1 MIKPTLFVGLG
12 TTGTNIIKSLRQL
25 MFEEYGH
32 AGLPVFRYIAIETH
46 DNENGVDP
54 ELRLTNQMDDYE
66 RIEVVNA
73 TIDSTTPT
81 YNKLNPNHSRYNRHL
96 ADWLYPDLLKVETH
110 RFDAGAKNIR
120 MGGRLCLWEN
130 WADMQQKVERARS
143 AIIAQGTTEKTKNLL
158 REYYQAKGRTLPQE
172 ELIDSNTINVYIVG
186 SLCGGSCSG
195 MLLDVAYFFRS
206 LSVGQEAS
214 NLYGMFTMFDREHAT
229 GNDLDT
235 RVRAANCYASLL
247 ELNYYS
253 HTDTKYDIV
262 FPTGHR
268 VDNIRRK
275 PFDFATFVSRSS
287 ITSNIKHVLPG
298 GGFDEDGL
306 NLMVALNIFAETA
319 GDTDGE
325 KATVRTDWDSYE
337 GVWGLKDPEIQGDIS
352 YMVKFMA
359 SFGLTAVWYPK
370 YRISK
375 AAASLVSQDLTNI
388 LLGKYVP
395 KAVVL
400 ADAANQW
407 QRIFNANMDKLTEP
421 EEQRPIKARIESE
434 LNSVISSRQASRRT
448 AFSEKFNNGGEYYEL
463 IKIQQSECEK
473 AYRNAIQ
480 QVLNNKLG
488 DINFQSETGLGDVIA
503 FFEEFDKEIQKSIQ
517 TLPERLPPLNLTLNL
532 TPTKS
537 ITDSWWT
544 KSIGLQKRAAAESQ
558 GNVITEY
565 RDAIVGNSESA
576 YQKMR
581 NYFLREVLE
590 SIRSELGFGV
600 QSNNPAGTIQRRLE
614 NIRSSLNTSI
624 QTFKNDYERAIR
636 LRNYASVKIVTDNPQ
651 NNVEIDAEAL
661 TAQILKEDTLSQLR
675 GEQSMSVFLAQG
687 HEGIT
692 NRMTETYSRIAL
704 EQIPVKDVVTKAMD
718 ILETGGEEND
728 ITNMATRSNPY
739 QTFIQNFDR
748 LAVNVPP
755 KIICGDSSNQDALSN
770 LKERLEKSDRNFP
783 RLGGSSV
790 DHLLFFY
797 EEEASFA
804 MDDLNAF
811 VMLEEHY
818 LNKPGTYGHLTHQNA
833 DFYDLALYHKT
844 QRLQQWCRALGRLV
858 PEINNHINKDAFSD
872 IFYQT
877 NNGYVYEYL
886 VDGLSERLALHAG
899 SEGIK
904 KLAQKKNESEY
915 NNFIRSV
922 RSCFTELDRQ
932 QVTELIST
940 LLRSVEDDIEHTRLN
955 EFFRNFLNDVYSND
969 AATDNTDSNSVT
981 ASTFFDTPTQTHQP
995 KPDNTPI
1002 RQTQNVVNENA
1013 ANETTGTDDYEIT
1026 STDEDDSEK
1035 VSHSQ

>member
-12 TTGTNIIKSLRQL
+12 TTGTKIIKSLRQL

-32 AGLPVFRYIAIETH
+32 AGLPVFRYIAIET
-46 DNENGVDP
+46 DSDENGVDP

-66 RIEVVNA
+66 RIEVVSA
-73 TIDSTTPT
+73 TIDSTTPI
-81 YNKLNPNHSRYNRHL
+81 YDKLNPNHTKYNRHL

-110 RFDAGAKNIR
+110 RFDTGAKNIR
-120 MGGRLCLWEN
+120 MAGRLCLWEN
-130 WADMQQKVERARS
+130 WVDVQRKVETARA
-143 AIIAQGTTEKTKNLL
+143 AIIAQGTTEKARDLL
-158 REYYQAKGRTLPQE
+158 TQYYQAKGRPMPQE

-206 LSVGQEAS
+206 LSEGQEAS
-214 NLYGMFTMFDREHAT
+214 NVYGMFTMFDREHAT
-229 GNDLDT
+229 GNDIDT

-253 HTDTKYDIV
+253 HTDTTYDIV

-268 VDNIRRK
+268 VEKLRRK
-275 PFDFATFVSRSS
+275 PFDFATFVSQSS
-287 ITSNIKHVLPG
+287 RTPNIKHVLPN

-319 GDTDGE
+319 GDTDGG
-325 KATVRTDWDSYE
+325 KAAVRTDWDSYE
-337 GVWGLKDPEIQGDIS
+337 GVWGLKPPEIQGDIS

-370 YRISK
+370 YRIAK
-375 AAASLVSQDLTNI
+375 AAASLVSQDLTNL
-388 LLGKYVP
+388 LLGNYMP
-395 KAVVL
+395 TATVL
-400 ADAANQW
+400 ADAAKAW
-407 QRIFNANMDKLTEP
+407 QQIFSANMDKLTEP
-421 EEQRPIKARIESE
+421 EGQRPIRTRIESE
-434 LNSVISSRQASRRT
+434 LNSVISSKSASRQT
-448 AFSEKFNNGGEYYEL
+448 AFSEKFNNGGEYHEL
-463 IKIQQSECEK
+463 IKIQVPECEK
-473 AYRNAIQ
+473 AYRNAVQ

-488 DINFQSETGLGDVIA
+488 DIDFQSTTGLGDVIT
-503 FFEEFDKEIQKSIQ
+503 FFQAFDKEIEKSIQ
-517 TLPERLPPLNLTLNL
+517 ALPERLPSLNLTLNL

-537 ITDSWWT
+537 IIDSWWT
-544 KSIGLQKRAAAESQ
+544 KSLGLQKRAAVESQ
-558 GNVITEY
+558 GNAITEY
-565 RDAIVGNSESA
+565 RQAIVGNSESA

-581 NYFLREVLE
+581 NFFLRRVLE
-590 SIRSELGFGV
+590 NIRSELGFGV
-600 QSNNPAGTIQRRLE
+600 QSNNPAGTVKQRLE

-624 QTFKNDYERAIR
+624 LTFKNDYESAIR

-651 NNVEIDAEAL
+651 NNVEIDAKAL
-661 TAQILKEDTLSQLR
+661 SAQIMKEDTLSQLR
-675 GEQSMSVFLAQG
+675 DEQSMSAFLSQG
-687 HEGIT
+687 NEGIT
-692 NRMTETYSRIAL
+692 NRMTETYSRMAL
-704 EQIPVKDVVTKAMD
+704 EQIPVKDVVTKAKD

-728 ITNMATRSNPY
+728 ITNIAVRSNPY
-739 QTFIQNFDR
+739 QAFNQRFVQ

-755 KIICGDSSNQDALSN
+755 KIICGDDSNRDALTDLRES
-770 LKERLEKSDRNFP
+770 LERRACNFP

-818 LNKPGTYGHLTHQNA
+818 LNKPGVYGHLTHHNA

-858 PEINNHINKDAFSD
+858 PEINNHINREAFSD

-877 NNGYVYEYL
+877 NNGYVYEYI
-886 VDGLSERLALHAG
+886 VDDLPERLALHG
-899 SEGIK
+899 ESEGIK
-904 KLAQKKNESEY
+904 KLAQNKNESEY

-922 RSCFTELDRQ
+922 QSCFMELERQ
-932 QVTELIST
+932 EVTELISK
-940 LLRSVEDDIEHTRLN
+940 LLRPVEDDKEHAILN
-955 EFFRNFLNDVYSND
+955 EFFRKFLSDVYSNE
-969 AATDNTDSNSVT
+969 AATDNSDPNSVT
-981 ASTFFDTPTQTHQP
+981 ASTFFETPRQTHRP
-995 KPDNTPI
+995 EPDNT
-1002 RQTQNVVNENA
+1002 RRTQTQNVVNEDAEN
-1013 ANETTGTDDYEIT
+1013 GTAKTAGYDMTAI
-1026 STDEDDSEK
+1026 DEDNSEET
-1035 VSHSQ
+1035 SHN